1 MRLRSGL
8 GEALAG
14 HPVGFSVLVPVYPA
28 FVRDH
33 GFELEPE
40 TAADRPALADGPIAV
55 SQLMTE
61 EAKDVRTE

>member
-28 FVRDH
+28 LVRDH
-33 GFELEPE
+33 GFELEHE
-40 TAADRPALADGPIAV
+40 TAADRPALVGGPIAV